1 MIVVAEAGGNKKD
14 LNPRLQT
21 AAVICVCATRRSSFS
36 SLPLPGAICKLLW
49 IRFSSVT
56 GSGYD
61 ALSVAASAFSADWLN
76 AHFIDHLSVY
86 RG

>member
-14 LNPRLQT
+14 LNPRLKG
-21 AAVICVCATRRSSFS
+21 AVICVCATRRSSFS